1 MVLQYVRRVRGSI
14 DLGTHLQRE
23 GHRAAGLGVGG
34 AEVAA
39 APGERV
45 ALPGVDA
52 DMYER
57 REV

>member
-1 MVLQYVRRVRGSI
+1 MGAHQ
-14 DLGTHLQRE
+14 QRE
-23 GHRAAGLGVGG
+23 SHRATGLGVGG

-39 APGERV
+39 SPGERV
-45 ALPGVDA
+45 ALPGVDT